1 MSPPGEDGLALL
13 SDLGRRGSI
22 RAAARRDGRLFR
34 RSVKSL
40 AYQVVLRGL
49 HRAIRPEKNGLS
61 VGVVMPRRLREYDR
75 PRARQRGRRDPVKLS
90 VLPLPDPPCLFVQ
103 IILQLDRAEEGV
115 ERPGL

>member
-90 VLPLPDPPCLFVQ
+90 VLPLPDPPCLFV
-103 IILQLDRAEEGV
+103 
-115 ERPGL
+115 